1 MKKIEIEKLRNKPNQ
16 LIIGMAEY
24 KEDLE
29 LIKNESIDSQKG
41 IFSEIKSTEKVN
53 FDVKNL

>member
-29 LIKNESIDSQKG
+29 LIKNESIDS
-41 IFSEIKSTEKVN
+41 
-53 FDVKNL
+53 